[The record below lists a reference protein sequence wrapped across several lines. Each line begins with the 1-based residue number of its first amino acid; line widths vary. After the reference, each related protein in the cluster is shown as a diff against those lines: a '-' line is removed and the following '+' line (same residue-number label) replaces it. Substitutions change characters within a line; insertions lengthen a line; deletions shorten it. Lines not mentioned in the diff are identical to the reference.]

1 MGPIG
6 MQELVLIVIVL
17 IVLTVP
23 VVIAIALAGF
33 LSSRRKSRQPPQ
45 LPQAPKGNPE
55 RLAELDDLRSR
66 NLITESEY
74 QESRKRIIDEI

>member
-1 MGPIG
+1 MP
-6 MQELVLIVIVL
+6 ELVLIVIVL

-33 LSSRRKSRQPPQ
+33 LSARRKSRQPPQ
-45 LPQAPKGNPE
+45 SPQAPKGTPE

-66 NLITESEY
+66 NLVTETEY
-74 QESRKRIIDEI
+74 QEARQRIIGGI